1 MAGLDQAPSLFLYSG
16 RTTGSIISQSEPCLP
31 LALFVFNLNC
41 NSEIK
46 RKTDSLMAE
55 NFNKD
60 PFEDAFREDQ
70 IDDENSEYI
79 SLMPS
84 NESEELNP
92 EDIPE
97 EVSILPLKNTVL
109 FPGVVVP
116 ITVGRDKSIKLI
128 NDARDQEALIGVA
141 AQRSTDTEDPGKD
154 DLHEVGTIAR
164 IVKLLKMPDGSLTV
178 IIQGQQRFK
187 VQEYTQEDPYL
198 KATIS
203 LYGQEETP
211 ENLDTEEM
219 EAMVSNMRELAQ
231 QIVQMSPNIPNEAAT
246 AITNI
251 ESKRFLLN
259 FIASNLNMEI
269 NDKQELLEF
278 TDLKQKGERILEQLN
293 YEYKMVELKN
303 HIQNKVKTEI
313 DKQQREYFLQQQLKA
328 IQEELGQDTPDKEI
342 EDLKERAQHKNW
354 GEVVEEQFQ
363 KELKKLQRMNPAAAE
378 YSVIF
383 NYLETMLDLPWNEY
397 TEDKLDLQEAR
408 KILDEDHYGLESV
421 KDRILEYLAVL
432 KLKGDMKSPILCLH
446 GPPGVG
452 KTSLGKSIARSLGRN
467 YNRMSL
473 GGMSDES
480 EIRGHRKTYIGAMPG
495 RFIQSLKKVNSSNP
509 VLVLDE
515 IDKVGADFRGDP
527 ASALLEVLDPE
538 QNAHFYDNYLEVEYD
553 LSNVMFIATANNLDN
568 VHPALRDRLEVIEL
582 SGYLQE
588 EKTQIAKQ
596 HLIPKQREDHGLKG
610 RNFKVSE
617 NVVRE
622 VIAGYTQESGVRML
636 EKQIGSLAR
645 AKAKSIVMEEGK
657 SLTVRK
663 DELDEILGPRK
674 FQRDTYTGDEL
685 PGLATGLAWTP
696 TGGEVLYIE
705 VSLSPGKGHISLTG
719 KLGDVMKESAQISFS
734 YLKANYSEFG
744 INPKAFDNWDIHVHI
759 PEGSVPKE
767 GPSAGVTMLTALASA
782 FTQRK
787 VKPKLAMTGEM
798 TLRGSV
804 LPVGGIK
811 EKILAARRQGLTDII
826 LSENN
831 KKELNQI
838 KAEYIQD
845 LKIHYVNRVE
855 EVIEKAL
862 QRKQVNEALRINHP
876 DFANGQNNGK
886 NYQIEQSG

>member
-1 MAGLDQAPSLFLYSG
+1 M
-16 RTTGSIISQSEPCLP
+16 T
-31 LALFVFNLNC
+31 
-41 NSEIK
+41 K
-46 RKTDSLMAE
+46 

-70 IDDENSEYI
+70 MDDENSEFI
-79 SLMPS
+79 SLMSS
-84 NESEELNP
+84 NGNDELDP
-92 EDIPE
+92 ADIPD

-109 FPGVVVP
+109 FPGVVIP

-128 NDARDQEALIGVA
+128 NEAREQESLIGVA
-141 AQRSTDTEDPGKD
+141 AQRSTDVEDPGKD
-154 DLHEVGTIAR
+154 DLYEVGTLAR

-178 IIQGQQRFK
+178 IMQGKQRFQ

-198 KATIS
+198 KATFN
-203 LYGQEETP
+203 LFGENEQEPAE
-211 ENLDTEEM
+211 DDDEM
-219 EAMVSNMRELAQ
+219 QALIANMKELAL
-231 QIVQMSPNIPNEAAT
+231 QIVQMSPNLPNEAGT
-246 AITNI
+246 AINNI
-251 ESKRFLLN
+251 ENKRFLIN
-259 FIASNLNMEI
+259 FIASNLNVEV
-269 NDKQELLEF
+269 NDKQELLEI
-278 TDLKQKGERILEQLN
+278 TDIKQKGEKVLEQLN
-293 YEYKMVELKN
+293 HEYKMVELKN
-303 HIQNKVKTEI
+303 HIQNKVKSEI
-313 DKQQREYFLQQQLKA
+313 DQQQREYFLQQQLKT
-328 IQEELGQDTPDKEI
+328 IQDELGQDTPDKEI
-342 EDLKERAQHKNW
+342 EDLKERAKEKKW
-354 GEVVEEQFQ
+354 DEKVEEQFQ

-383 NYLETMLDLPWNEY
+383 NYLETLLDLPWNEY
-397 TEDKLDLQEAR
+397 TQDKLDLQNAR

-473 GGMSDES
+473 GGLSDES

-495 RFIQSLKKVNSSNP
+495 RFIQSIKKANSSNP

-538 QNAHFYDNYLEVEYD
+538 QNSNFYDNYLEVEYD

-568 VHPALRDRLEVIEL
+568 VHPALRDRLEVIDL
-582 SGYLQE
+582 SGYLLE
-588 EKTQIAKQ
+588 EKVQIAKQ
-596 HLIPKQREDHGLKG
+596 HLIPKQRQDHGLQG
-610 RNFKVSE
+610 RNFKI
-617 NVVRE
+617 NDT
-622 VIAGYTQESGVRML
+622 VIKELIEGYTQESGVRNL
-636 EKQIGSLAR
+636 EKQIASLAR
-645 AKAKSIVMEEGK
+645 AKAKDVVENDTK

-663 DELDEILGPRK
+663 EKLDDILGPRK

-705 VSLSPGKGHISLTG
+705 VSLSPGKGNINLTG
-719 KLGDVMKESAQISFS
+719 KLGDIMKESAQISFS
-734 YLKANYSEFG
+734 YLKANYRDFG
-744 INPKAFDNWDIHVHI
+744 INPKAFENWDIHVHI

-826 LSENN
+826 LSQNN
-831 KKELNQI
+831 KKEINQI
-838 KAEYIQD
+838 KQEYMED
-845 LKIHYVNRVE
+845 LNIHYVNRVE
-855 EVIEKAL
+855 EVIEMAL
-862 QRKQVNEALRINHP
+862 QRNQVREALKINHP
-876 DFANGQNNGK
+876 DFASMNNGK
-886 NYQIEQSG
+886 NYQIEKSG